1 MSEPQSGFIPQWT
14 LGDRLRKARE
24 SAGLKQAELA
34 GKIGISRASIVNYE
48 AGRYVPSR
56 PVLLSWALC
65 CGVDWA
71 WLTGGGPPGPGLSRV
86 GKAGGKNNRAR
97 GANFTTKFSPRP
109 GVPAGHGEVPPE
121 PAV

>member
-1 MSEPQSGFIPQWT
+1 MSVPQTGFVPQWT

-24 SAGLKQAELA
+24 AAGLKQAELA
-34 GKIGISRASIVNYE
+34 RKIGISRASIVNYE

-71 WLTGGGPPGPGLSRV
+71 WLTGGGQPGPGLEWIGNAGNNNSRS
-86 GKAGGKNNRAR
+86 GGSNL
-97 GANFTTKFSPRP
+97 TTNLTPP
-109 GVPAGHGEVPPE
+109 GLGLA
-121 PAV
+121 A

>member
-1 MSEPQSGFIPQWT
+1 MSAPQTGFIPQWT

-71 WLTGGGPPGPGLSRV
+71 WLTAGGQPGPGLEWIAGAGNNNSRS
-86 GKAGGKNNRAR
+86 GGSNL
-97 GANFTTKFSPRP
+97 TTNLTPDL
-109 GVPAGHGEVPPE
+109 GLA
-121 PAV
+121 A

>member
-71 WLTGGGPPGPGLSRV
+71 WLTGGGPPGPGLEWV
-86 GKAGGKNNRAR
+86 GNAGKNNTRS
-97 GANFTTKFSPRP
+97 GGVYLTTQFTPRL
-109 GVPAGHGEVPPE
+109 GVAALEVGLTP
-121 PAV
+121 